1 MTPRTIK
8 EGEMKFLYWVTTGAS
23 DATRASIPLHLA
35 VNGSAE
41 VGHDMEIILA
51 GDAAEII
58 LGDNVA
64 TIEGVGLPPMRELI
78 EKVLKFKIPVYV

>member
-1 MTPRTIK
+1 MR
-8 EGEMKFLYWVTTGAS
+8 FLYWVTTGTS
-23 DATRASIPLHLA
+23 DATKASIPLHLA

-41 VGHDMEIILA
+41 VGHDIEIILA

-58 LGDNVA
+58 LGDNS
-64 TIEGVGLPPMRELI
+64 TTMEGIGIPPMSELI